1 MAKNTTPPVK
11 TEKAPKTPTPCQ
23 CFALPFGEVDDG
35 ETPVFIYCGADTMGT
50 FAPGHDAKLKGVL
63 IRAFLNGQTY
73 DVRNDGHLTSS
84 DPMTVAK
91 ERHWEA
97 FLNEAKVREER
108 KAEAAAAKATA
119 KATAKAERD
128 KAKLAEAALKNV
140 AKATKAGVKTEPAK
154 PATKRAPRKMTA
166 KQINEQIKLTS

>member
-11 TEKAPKTPTPCQ
+11 AERAPKTPTPCQ
-23 CFALPFGEVDDG
+23 CFAQPFGEPDDD
-35 ETPVFIYCGADTMGT
+35 ETPMFTYCGADTMGT

-63 IRAFLNGQTY
+63 IRAFLNGQSY
-73 DVRNDGHLTSS
+73 DVRNDGHLTSY

-108 KAEAAAAKATA
+108 KVEAAAAKATA

-128 KAKLAEAALKNV
+128 A
-140 AKATKAGVKTEPAK
+140 AKAAAKAEKALAKAETETVKAAGKILPEPAK
-154 PATKRAPRKMTA
+154 ASAKRTRTRKAATPKA
-166 KQINEQIKLTS
+166 